1 MEFTLLKEIL
11 IIFAL
16 STFVNFIFTRIK
28 LPTILGYLL
37 TGIVAGPHLSGL
49 IHSETSI
56 EMLAE
61 IGVILLLFSIGLEF
75 SINHLIKIR
84 KIVFIGGFMQF
95 TVTTGMV
102 MLLSG
107 HFGMSYPASLFVGF
121 LTALSSTAVVL
132 KVLQDRSEL
141 TSNYGRTVLGILI
154 FQDLMLVP
162 LLLFTPL
169 MGGGMTGLGSALLW
183 MGLKSLLI
191 VAVVIIGSKW
201 VMPRVLHAIVMTRNQ
216 ELFFMSILLMCFS
229 IAFLTYQ
236 LGMSLAFGAFLAGLM
251 ISESEYS
258 HNAFGNIIPFK
269 DTFTSFFFVSIG
281 MLLDLNFVFDHWIV
295 VFSTVLMVIIIKMTV
310 AGFTGFFLGHTF
322 RGFILVGLALAQV
335 GEFSF
340 ILAKIGVDQNIIS
353 RYYYQM
359 FLAVA
364 VVTMALTPF
373 LIMLSRPLS
382 NWLYT
387 LPLPEVMIKG
397 LFPLQQ
403 MEIPTMKNHLVLI
416 GKDSRSKSLA
426 LMANHIKLDHVS
438 IVFDPA
444 DVKRRQAEGEK
455 IVYGDAVNEPVL
467 KTAYV
472 NTAEVV
478 VVSVGDVVTSLSVV
492 EHVRNMNAR
501 AFILVRAKH
510 LSDIEDLYRVGASQ
524 VIPEEFETAIEMFE
538 RVLNKYLVPQGEI
551 RQIVGRIRKNNYGV
565 IRDTAKPSSAS
576 ILKELPNID
585 VSALKVRKNSAVIN
599 KNLLEMDFRNKIG
612 VTVVAVKRNDEILE
626 NPGATTA
633 LKHGDIVFVLGQ
645 PDKIALTARIFAGE
659 ITENNESSQNT

>member
-37 TGIVAGPHLSGL
+37 TGIIAGPHLTGL

-84 KIVFIGGFMQF
+84 KIVFFGGFMQF
-95 TVTTGMV
+95 AVTTGMV

-107 HFGMSYPASLFVGF
+107 HYGMTYPASLFVGF

-141 TSNYGRTVLGILI
+141 TSNYGGTVLGILI

-169 MGGGMTGLGSALLW
+169 MGGDMNGLGSALLW

-281 MLLDLNFVFDHWIV
+281 MLLDLNFVFDHWGI

-353 RYYYQM
+353 RYYYQL

-373 LIMLSRPLS
+373 MIMLSRPLS
-382 NWLYT
+382 NWLFT
-387 LPLPEVMIKG
+387 LPLPKVMIKG
-397 LFPLQQ
+397 LFPLKQ
-403 MEIPTMKNHLVLI
+403 MDIPTMKNHLVLI
-416 GKDSRSKSLA
+416 GKDSRSKSMA

-478 VVSVGDVVTSLSVV
+478 VVSVGDIVTSLSVV
-492 EHVRNMNAR
+492 EHVRNMNES
-501 AFILVRAKH
+501 AFILVRAKN

-565 IRDTAKPSSAS
+565 IRDTVKSSSSS

-585 VSALKVRKNSAVIN
+585 ISALKVRKNSAVIN
-599 KNLLEMDFRNKIG
+599 KNLSEMDFRNKIG

-626 NPGATTA
+626 NPGASTT

-645 PDKIALTARIFAGE
+645 PDKIALTSRIFAGE